1 MNTKSKGK
9 QGDMS
14 SASKGK
20 ADQQFHPDKGSTDC
34 FEAQS
39 PPSSI
44 MSTESKGKQRD
55 ISSASER
62 KADRQFHPDKGS
74 TDCFEAQSRWNSIM
88 NTESKKSKQGGISSS
103 SKRKADQQFH
113 PDKGGKG
120 GYVPYNKTLTEK
132 ARKNRKNPTPAE
144 QKLWHEVLQRK
155 RLDNLKFTRQ
165 KPLDEYIVDF
175 YCAELMLAIEI
186 DGDTHAG
193 QKQYD
198 EDRTKNLNKFGVE
211 IIRYTNAEVLNNLE
225 GVYQDLH
232 KRISARKPP
241 KSPLSGGLDD

>member
-1 MNTKSKGK
+1 
-9 QGDMS
+9 
-14 SASKGK
+14 
-20 ADQQFHPDKGSTDC
+20 
-34 FEAQS
+34 
-39 PPSSI
+39 

-55 ISSASER
+55 ISSLSER
-62 KADRQFHPDKGS
+62 KTDRQSPSDKGGKDRQSPSDKGSKDRQFPPDKGS
-74 TDCFEAQSRWNSIM
+74 KDR
-88 NTESKKSKQGGISSS
+88 
-103 SKRKADQQFH
+103 QFP

-120 GYVPYNKTLTEK
+120 GYIPYNKTLTEK

-144 QKLWHEVLQRK
+144 QKLWHEVLQSK

-175 YCAELMLAIEI
+175 YCAKLMLAIEI

-211 IIRYTNAEVLNNLE
+211 VIRYTNAEVLNNLE

-232 KRISARKPP
+232 KHISARKPP
-241 KSPLSGGLDD
+241 KSQPL

>member
-1 MNTKSKGK
+1 MSTESKGK
-9 QGDMS
+9 QRDIS
-14 SASKGK
+14 SLSERKI
-20 ADQQFHPDKGSTDC
+20 DRQFPPDKGSKDC
-34 FEAQS
+34 FESQS
-39 PPSSI
+39 RWSSI

-55 ISSASER
+55 ISSLSER
-62 KADRQFHPDKGS
+62 KIDRQSPSDKGGKDRQFP
-74 TDCFEAQSRWNSIM
+74 
-88 NTESKKSKQGGISSS
+88 
-103 SKRKADQQFH
+103 

-120 GYVPYNKTLTEK
+120 GYIPYNKTLTEK

-144 QKLWHEVLQRK
+144 QKLWHEVLQSK

-175 YCAELMLAIEI
+175 YCAKLMLAIEI

-211 IIRYTNAEVLNNLE
+211 VIRYTNAEVLNNLE

-241 KSPLSGGLDD
+241 KSPLSGGLDNYHP

>member
-1 MNTKSKGK
+1 MSTESKGK
-9 QGDMS
+9 QGGIS
-14 SASKGK
+14 SLSERKIDG
-20 ADQQFHPDKGSTDC
+20 QFPPDKGSKDC
-34 FEAQS
+34 FESQS
-39 PPSSI
+39 QRSTI

-55 ISSASER
+55 ISSLSER
-62 KADRQFHPDKGS
+62 KIDRQSPSDKGGKDRQFP
-74 TDCFEAQSRWNSIM
+74 
-88 NTESKKSKQGGISSS
+88 
-103 SKRKADQQFH
+103 

-120 GYVPYNKTLTEK
+120 GYIPYNKTLTEK

-144 QKLWHEVLQRK
+144 QKLWHEVLQSK

-175 YCAELMLAIEI
+175 YCAKLMLAIEI

-211 IIRYTNAEVLNNLE
+211 VIRYTNAEVLNNLE

-241 KSPLSGGLDD
+241 KSPLSGGLDNYHP

>member
-1 MNTKSKGK
+1 
-9 QGDMS
+9 
-14 SASKGK
+14 
-20 ADQQFHPDKGSTDC
+20 
-34 FEAQS
+34 
-39 PPSSI
+39 
-44 MSTESKGKQRD
+44 MSTESKGKQGD
-55 ISSASER
+55 ISSLSER
-62 KADRQFHPDKGS
+62 KADRQFP
-74 TDCFEAQSRWNSIM
+74 
-88 NTESKKSKQGGISSS
+88 
-103 SKRKADQQFH
+103 

-120 GYVPYNKTLTEK
+120 GYIPYNKTLTEK

-144 QKLWHEVLQRK
+144 QKLWHEVLQSK

-175 YCAELMLAIEI
+175 YCAKLMLAIKI

-198 EDRTKNLNKFGVE
+198 EDRTKNLNKYGVE
-211 IIRYTNAEVLNNLE
+211 VIRYTNAEVLNNLE

-241 KSPLSGGLDD
+241 KSPLPRDWIINPLNPPYQGDLTIITLSMAFSHFILCFMSICAKLSQSFGFANPKRAGKLLI